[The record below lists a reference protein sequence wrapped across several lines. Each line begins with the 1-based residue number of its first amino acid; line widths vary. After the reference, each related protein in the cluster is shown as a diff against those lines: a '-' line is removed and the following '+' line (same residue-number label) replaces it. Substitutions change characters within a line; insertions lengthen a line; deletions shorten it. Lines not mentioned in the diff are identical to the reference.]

1 MRSRVKPGTTV
12 SFVIRR
18 TVSFVI
24 RRTVSF
30 VIPADAGISN
40 EVVPSLALS

>member
-30 VIPADAGISN
+30 VIPADAGISH
-40 EVVPSLALS
+40 EVVPSRSS

>member
-1 MRSRVKPGTTV
+1 MRSRVKPGT
-12 SFVIRR
+12 